1 MQVEKRYFRQLL
13 FEITSIIKVEYD
25 IKRLCGWPLK
35 QGHAKSVIVTAGTN
49 LVLVYSL
56 QDLLGNRFN
65 LTAITATE
73 IQLLL
78 FETVWFFR
86 EIINR
91 RLIHWEL
98 TNLTQ

>member
-13 FEITSIIKVEYD
+13 FEITSINEYD

-35 QGHAKSVIVTAGTN
+35 QGHAKSIIVAAGTN
-49 LVLVYSL
+49 LVLSL

-73 IQLLL
+73 I
-78 FETVWFFR
+78 
-86 EIINR
+86 
-91 RLIHWEL
+91 
-98 TNLTQ
+98 